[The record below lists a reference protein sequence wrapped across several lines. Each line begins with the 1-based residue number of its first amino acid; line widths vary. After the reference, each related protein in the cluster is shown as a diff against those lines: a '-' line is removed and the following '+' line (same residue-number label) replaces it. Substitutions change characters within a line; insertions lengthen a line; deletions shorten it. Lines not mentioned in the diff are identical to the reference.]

1 MKKINIVIFTGG
13 SGNLE
18 LARNL
23 STLNKKTKNIS
34 INFVINGYDD
44 GKSTGFLRKLVPGM
58 LGPSDFRKNC
68 SNLLTSNNQREEIL
82 KKIIEFR
89 IKDFGI
95 YKQLIKKLEKKEKNP
110 FNFIDH
116 LPWNKY
122 LNFIELM
129 KFFHKYLKKQKFN
142 EKEFIDVSLG
152 NILFTAIFLKKRKN
166 FNSTVK
172 TFSKFFDI
180 DHNLHNVTDGKNL
193 FLCALAS
200 NGSFLKDEVSIIE
213 NKKKEKIFEIFLLKK
228 KLDSK
233 KINYLKNLKTL
244 KQKIKFLSKMKYVPN
259 LNRDLKL
266 VFKKADMIIYGP
278 GTQNSSLFPSY
289 LTKNLNNYLV
299 KSKAKKI
306 FISNI
311 IKDKDIIHE
320 TTGSIINS
328 FFYYMNKDKKISKKY
343 KLIDYYFL
351 HKKDLNDIN
360 NVNEKA
366 YLTDDLKV
374 KGRIF
379 KFDWEKSSGIHFSN
393 LIVSQIFK
401 IMKMQSF
408 FEKNRSFQSV
418 SIIMPCLNEKNKLS
432 RVLNQILN
440 FSIDSFNPAIELIF
454 VDGGSS
460 DGSLKIAKKFKNLKI
475 YALKNKKRGECID
488 FGIKNSK
495 GDIIVIF
502 PTDGEYLVS
511 DIPKLIDQIYSKKSE
526 VVFGSRLIKNLDP
539 SKMIKKVYGKNL
551 LLYYVSKFGGIGISA
566 ITLLLYNRFLADPLT
581 TFKCFNS
588 RVVKKLS
595 IKAKGVNYDLE
606 QFLKLYE
613 NRVYVDEQPVNYK
626 ARSYKDGKKTNFID
640 GLVCILTLIKYK
652 FFKLI

>member
-1 MKKINIVIFTGG
+1 MKKINFVIFTGG

-23 STLNKKTKNIS
+23 SALHKRTKNIS
-34 INFVINGYDD
+34 IDFIINGYDD

-68 SNLLTSNNQREEIL
+68 SNLLEANNQREGIL

-89 IKDFGI
+89 IKNFGI
-95 YKQLIKKLEKKEKNP
+95 YNKLIKKLEKKDKIP

-122 LNFIELM
+122 LKFIGLM
-129 KFFHKYLKKQKFN
+129 RFFNEYLKKQKFN
-142 EKEFIDVSLG
+142 KKEFLDVSLG
-152 NILFTAIFLKKRKN
+152 NIIFTAIFLKKKNN
-166 FNSTVK
+166 FNLTIKS
-172 TFSKFFDI
+172 FSKFFEI
-180 DHNLHNVTDGKNL
+180 DQNLHNVTDGKNL
-193 FLCALAS
+193 FLCALTYS
-200 NGSFLKDEVSIIE
+200 GSFLKDEVSIIE
-213 NKKKEKIFEIFLLKK
+213 NKKKEKINEIFLLKE
-228 KLDSK
+228 KLNK
-233 KINYLKNLKTL
+233 NQVQYLNKLKNF
-244 KQKIKFLSKMKYVPN
+244 KQKIQFLNKLKQTPSLN
-259 LNRDLKL
+259 LDLKQ
-266 VFKKADMIIYGP
+266 VFKKADVIIYGP
-278 GTQNSSLFPSY
+278 GTQNSSLLPSY
-289 LTKNLNNYLV
+289 LTKNLNKYLV

-311 IKDKDIIHE
+311 IKDKDIVQE
-320 TTGSIINS
+320 TTSSIINN
-328 FFYYMNKDKKISKKY
+328 FFYYMDKKKKISNKN
-343 KLIDYYFL
+343 KLIDYFFL
-351 HKKDLNDIN
+351 HKEDLNDIN
-360 NVNEKA
+360 NINEKA
-366 YLTDDLKV
+366 YLKDDFKI
-374 KGRIF
+374 KGRVF
-379 KFDWEKSSGIHFSN
+379 KFDWEKSSGVHFSN

-401 IMKMQSF
+401 IMKMKRF
-408 FEKNRSFQSV
+408 FEKNRSYQSV
-418 SIIMPCLNEKNKLS
+418 SIIMPCLNEKKRLFK
-432 RVLNQILN
+432 VLNQICNFKLN
-440 FSIDSFNPAIELIF
+440 NFNPSIELIF

-502 PTDGEYLVS
+502 PTDGEYSVS
-511 DIPKLIDQIYSKKSE
+511 DIPHLIDHIYLKKSD

-551 LLYYVSKFGGIGISA
+551 FLYYLSKFGGIGIST
-566 ITLLLYNRFLADPLT
+566 ITLILYNRFLADPLT

-588 RVVKKLS
+588 KVVKGLN

-613 NRVYVDEQPVNYK
+613 NKVYVDEQPVNYK
-626 ARSYKDGKKTNFID
+626 ARSYKDGKKTNFLD
-640 GLVCILTLIKYK
+640 GLGCILTLLKFK
-652 FFKLI
+652 FFRLR

>member
-1 MKKINIVIFTGG
+1 MKKINFVIFTGG

-23 STLNKKTKNIS
+23 YKLNKRTKNIS
-34 INFVINGYDD
+34 VNFIINGYDD

-68 SNLLTSNNQREEIL
+68 SNLLDSNNQSEKIL
-82 KKIIEFR
+82 KRIIEFR
-89 IKDFGI
+89 IKNFGI
-95 YKQLIKKLEKKEKNP
+95 YNKLIKKLEKKDKYP

-129 KFFHKYLKKQKFN
+129 KIFNGYLKKQKFN
-142 EKEFIDVSLG
+142 RKEFLNISLG
-152 NILFTAIFLKKRKN
+152 NIIFTAIFLKKKN
-166 FNSTVK
+166 FNLTI
-172 TFSKFFDI
+172 KFFLKFFEL

-193 FLCALAS
+193 FLCALAT
-200 NGSFLKDEVSIIE
+200 NGCFLKDEVSIIE
-213 NKKKEKIFEIFLLKK
+213 NKKKEKIKEIFLIKE
-228 KLDSK
+228 KLSRNQ
-233 KINYLKNLKTL
+233 IQYLNKFKTL
-244 KQKIKFLSKMKYVPN
+244 KQKIKFLNKIKHTPS
-259 LNRDLKL
+259 LNVDLKL
-266 VFKKADMIIYGP
+266 VLKKADIIIYGP
-278 GTQNSSLFPSY
+278 GTQNSSLLPSY
-289 LTKNLNNYLV
+289 LTKNLNKYLV
-299 KSKAKKI
+299 KSRAKKI

-311 IKDKDIIHE
+311 IKDKDIVHE
-320 TTGSIINS
+320 TTSSIIES
-328 FFYYMNKDKKISKKY
+328 FFYYMNKGKKIIKKN
-343 KLIDYYFL
+343 KLIDYFFL
-351 HKKDLNDIN
+351 HKRDLNDIN
-360 NVNEKA
+360 NINEKA
-366 YLTDDLKV
+366 YLNDDLKI

-379 KFDWEKSSGIHFSN
+379 KFDWEKSSGVHFSN

-408 FEKNRSFQSV
+408 FEKNRFYQSV
-418 SIIMPCLNEKNKLS
+418 SIIMPCLNEKKRLPK
-432 RVLNQILN
+432 VLNQISNFKLDNLN
-440 FSIDSFNPAIELIF
+440 LSIELIF

-460 DGSLKIAKKFKNLKI
+460 DGSLKVAKKFKNLKI
-475 YALKNKKRGECID
+475 YTLKNKKRGECID

-502 PTDGEYLVS
+502 PTDGEYSVS
-511 DIPKLIDQIYSKKSE
+511 DIPQLIDNIYLKKSD

-539 SKMIKKVYGKNL
+539 SKMIKKVYGNNL
-551 LLYYVSKFGGIGISA
+551 FLYYISKFGGIGISA
-566 ITLLLYNRFLADPLT
+566 ITLILYNRFLADPLT

-588 RVVKKLS
+588 RVVKNLN

-626 ARSYKDGKKTNFID
+626 ARSYKDGKKTNFLD
-640 GLVCILTLIKYK
+640 GLSCIFTLLKYK
-652 FFKLI
+652 FFRLR